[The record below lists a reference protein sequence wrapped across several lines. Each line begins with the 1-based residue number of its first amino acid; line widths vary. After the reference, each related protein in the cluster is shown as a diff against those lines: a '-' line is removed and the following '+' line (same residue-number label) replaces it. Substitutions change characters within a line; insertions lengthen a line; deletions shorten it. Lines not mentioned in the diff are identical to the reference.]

1 MPELPAK
8 GEAPATKYPN
18 WVSLSPADV
27 DDPVYRVAA
36 ELRDNLNAVVNEFV
50 NEGWVTSQ
58 ADLSARLGLPK
69 STLSRLSRGLVWPQA
84 RLIAYLEVTLERPIW
99 PSTTGDVTHSKPEF
113 LG

>member
-8 GEAPATKYPN
+8 GEAPATRYPN

-36 ELRDNLNAVVNEFV
+36 ELRDNLNAVV

>member
-1 MPELPAK
+1 MPVLPAK
-8 GEAPATKYPN
+8 GEAPATRYPN

-36 ELRDNLNAVVNEFV
+36 ELRDNLNAVVNE
-50 NEGWVTSQ
+50 GWVTSR

-69 STLSRLSRGLVWPQA
+69 STLSKFSRGLVWPQA

>member
-1 MPELPAK
+1 M
-8 GEAPATKYPN
+8 
-18 WVSLSPADV
+18 
-27 DDPVYRVAA
+27 
-36 ELRDNLNAVVNEFV
+36 RDNLNAVVNEFV

-58 ADLSARLGLPK
+58 ADLSARLSLPK

-113 LG
+113 PG